1 MYSGP
6 VSVIDCLCPGYQLMS
21 ATVTVVNGQNILSDC
36 YNIQVAKLVIHVDIL
51 NADARVPM
59 QESVEYMKVDDKM
72 M

>member
-1 MYSGP
+1 
-6 VSVIDCLCPGYQLMS
+6 MS